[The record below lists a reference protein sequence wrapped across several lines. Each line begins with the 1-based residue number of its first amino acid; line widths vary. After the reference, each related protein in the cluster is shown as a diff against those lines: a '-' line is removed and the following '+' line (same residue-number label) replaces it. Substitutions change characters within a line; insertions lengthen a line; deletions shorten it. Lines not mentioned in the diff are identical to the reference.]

1 MGLTGKILID
11 GEWVGGL
18 SGHYQAVN
26 PATGDQ
32 IQPLLSKA
40 TSEQV
45 EKAVDAAT
53 HAATELR
60 QMSIVKRADFL
71 RACANE
77 IMALGDLLIKR
88 AMAETGLPQARIE
101 GERARTCGQLNLFA
115 DTVIAGDFLDVRID
129 TALPER
135 QPVPRPDVRYMKL
148 PLGPVV
154 VFGASNFPLAFSVA
168 GGDTASA
175 FAAGCPVLVK
185 GHSSHPGTSEL
196 VAQAIDCAVKKMNM
210 PKGTFSLLMGS
221 GREVGAALV
230 TSPAVK
236 AVGFTGSFSGGMAL
250 VKLANERPEP
260 IPVFTEMGS
269 LNPVVLLPEVM
280 KINAEK
286 IAESF
291 VGSLNMGVGQFC
303 TNPGLVVAVDGPDL
317 ALFIQKAATCLAQQP
332 SGVMLN
338 QGIQQAYNDGVATI
352 SSQEGV
358 TTEAVGED
366 FDQKSGFCCRPT
378 LLTVSASDFMNN
390 SALNEEMFGPAS
402 IVIKC
407 NDMKELTDVIK
418 ALKGQLTGTIHATSE
433 ELANYTELVDAL
445 IQRVGRL
452 LMNSF
457 PTGVEVCHSM
467 VHGGPFPAT
476 SDVRFTSVGTAA
488 IDRFLRPLCLQD
500 YPEELLPEPLQNKN
514 PLALWR
520 LINGEK
526 TKGTIE
532 GER

>member
-1 MGLTGKILID
+1 MTLTGKILIN
-11 GEWVGGL
+11 GEWVNGL

-40 TSEQV
+40 TTEQV
-45 EKAVDAAT
+45 EKAVNAAT
-53 HAATELR
+53 AAATELR
-60 QMSIVKRADFL
+60 RISIVKRATFL
-71 RACANE
+71 RSCADE
-77 IMALGDLLIKR
+77 IMALGDVLVQR
-88 AMAETGLPQARIE
+88 AMSETGLPQARIE

-115 DTVIAGDFLDVRID
+115 DTVMAGDFLDVRID

-135 QPVPRPDVRYMKL
+135 QPAPRPDVRYMKL
-148 PLGPVV
+148 PIGPVV

-196 VAQAIDCAVKKMNM
+196 VAQAIDLAVKKMDM

-230 TSPAVK
+230 TSPEVK
-236 AVGFTGSFSGGMAL
+236 AVGFTGSFTGGMAL

-269 LNPVVLLPEVM
+269 LNPVVLMP
-280 KINAEK
+280 KILESNAAQ

-303 TNPGLVVAVDGPDL
+303 TNPGLVIAIDDPALDL
-317 ALFIQKAATCLAQQP
+317 FTKTASACLTKQP
-332 SGVMLN
+332 AGVMLN

-352 SSQEGV
+352 SNQRGV
-358 TTEAVGED
+358 TKEAVGET
-366 FDQKSGFCCRPT
+366 FEKKSGFCCQPT
-378 LLTVSASDFMNN
+378 LLTVSAADFMNN
-390 SALNEEMFGPAS
+390 SALTEEMFGPAS

-407 NDMKELTDVIK
+407 CDIKELTDVVK
-418 ALKGQLTGTIHATSE
+418 SLKGQLTGTIHATSG
-433 ELANYTELVDAL
+433 ELANQTELIDVL

-514 PLALWR
+514 PLAIWR
-520 LINGEK
+520 LVNGDK
-526 TKGTIE
+526 TKSSIDG
-532 GER
+532 